1 MSWRNRTAF
10 SVEVLVALGAAVGAI
25 LAVILPQWIETVFRL
40 DPDGGDGSAEW
51 LIPVLLAV
59 VAVLM
64 SVVARIQWRRSRRA
78 LPAS

>member
-25 LAVILPQWIETVFRL
+25 LAVILPAWIETVFRL